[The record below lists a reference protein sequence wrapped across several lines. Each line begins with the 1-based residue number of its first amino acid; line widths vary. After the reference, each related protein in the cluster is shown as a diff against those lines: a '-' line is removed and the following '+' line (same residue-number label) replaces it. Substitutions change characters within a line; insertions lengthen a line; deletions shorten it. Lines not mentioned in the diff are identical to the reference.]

1 MAAMAASRRSEFLDG
16 VRAQLPLLLGV
27 APFGMAYGAYAI
39 DSGLR
44 ADVTQAM
51 SAVVFAGA
59 SQFVAVQL
67 IATGVPGVMIV
78 LTTLLVNVRHLLYSA
93 SVAPHLEHAS
103 RPWRW
108 LLAYLL
114 TDEAYA
120 TAIGRFGRNA
130 ATPYQH
136 WFLLGSGVALWVTW
150 QVTTSAGI
158 LLGTAVPE
166 SWSLDFAL
174 PLSFIA
180 LLVPVLTSRPALA
193 AAAVAGVVATV
204 GFDWPYALGL
214 VSAML
219 TGLAGGLVAGR
230 ALGAA
235 GEEAAA

>member
-1 MAAMAASRRSEFLDG
+1 MAAMATPRRSEFLDG
-16 VRAQLPLLLGV
+16 IRAQLPLLLGV
-27 APFGMAYGAYAI
+27 APFGTAYGAYAI
-39 DSGLR
+39 DSGVP

-78 LTTLLVNVRHLLYSA
+78 LAVLLVNVRHLLYSA
-93 SVAPHLEHAS
+93 SLAPHLEHAS
-103 RPWRW
+103 APWRW

-120 TAIGRFGRNA
+120 TAIGRFERRTS
-130 ATPYQH
+130 TPYQH
-136 WFLLGSGVALWVTW
+136 WFLFGSGVALWLTW

-174 PLSFIA
+174 PLTFVA
-180 LLVPVLTSRPALA
+180 LLVPVLTSRAALA
-193 AAAVAGVVATV
+193 AGAVAGIVATA

-219 TGLAGGLVAGR
+219 VGLAGGLIAGR
-230 ALGAA
+230 ALGATRD
-235 GEEAAA
+235 GAAA